1 MSRAPTAIAR
11 QTQSEVP
18 AEQVIEQTASP
29 PPAVGT
35 KWFDIDGESPRE
47 IVLLTTA
54 DPLSN
59 GDGIPARWYVRRHY
73 VAGRWR
79 VVASWVDPATLVSL
93 DPQPTH
99 WRVDPNRT
107 LLLVPAA

>member
-29 PPAVGT
+29 PPVDT

-59 GDGIPARWYVRRHY
+59 GDGIPARWYVRRQY

-99 WRVDPNRT
+99 WRVDPARG